1 MNNLN
6 NEKYFDDNDLLELL
20 SSNKKWTWSQISRF
34 QRKYWLSDE
43 NLVEI
48 RTIFSWRE
56 ENILKFFAVLER
68 KYDEEILKNILENIS
83 DKKVNEI
90 FVKLWLRKKEIS
102 EWELEKFLDFI
113 EKPLL
118 NSSILNFRGNISWI
132 IK

>member
-1 MNNLN
+1 MNNLDN
-6 NEKYFDDNDLLELL
+6 KDYFDDNDLFDLL
-20 SSNKKWTWSQISRF
+20 SSNKKWTSLQIFKF
-34 QRKYWLSDE
+34 QRKYELSNE
-43 NLVEI
+43 NLIEI
-48 RTIFSWRE
+48 RTLFSWWE
-56 ENILKFFAVLER
+56 KNILKFFEVLER

-118 NSSILNFRGNISWI
+118 NSSILNFKGNISWI

>member
-1 MNNLN
+1 MNNLDN
-6 NEKYFDDNDLLELL
+6 KDYFDDNDLFDLL
-20 SSNKKWTWSQISRF
+20 SSNKKWTSVQISRF
-34 QRKYWLSDE
+34 QRKYNFSNE
-43 NLVEI
+43 ILVEI
-48 RTIFSWRE
+48 REIFSWRE

-68 KYDEEILKNILENIS
+68 KYDEEVLKNILENIS

-90 FVKLWLRKKEIS
+90 FVKLWLTKKEIS